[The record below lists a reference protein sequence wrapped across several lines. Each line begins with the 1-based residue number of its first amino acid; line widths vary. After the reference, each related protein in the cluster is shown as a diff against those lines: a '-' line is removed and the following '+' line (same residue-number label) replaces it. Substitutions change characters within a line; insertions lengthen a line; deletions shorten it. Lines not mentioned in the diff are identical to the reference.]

1 MAGPRKRLGEILIE
15 AGVLDEMQ
23 LRTGLSEQKRWGD
36 RLGNVLIALGFV
48 SEDVMA
54 KALSSHLKIPSVNLA
69 KQNITPDLVAMLD
82 AERARKYSVI
92 PVMFKKEGT
101 RKVLYLAM
109 SDPTNL
115 PALDEIGF
123 ATGCQI
129 KPVVAVDSQIQAM
142 LSKHYEGHDNFEKSY
157 GVGAGTQSNFKGGTD
172 DAAGYKLQADMIE
185 RSQPFPDASRKASP
199 IPMEPIP
206 VTSEAARPKPSKEML
221 ALIRILSRKGIITK
235 EEFIEE
241 FRNL

>member
-15 AGVLDEMQ
+15 AGVIDDMQ
-23 LRTGLSEQKRWGD
+23 LKTALAEQKRWGD
-36 RLGNVLIALGFV
+36 RLGNVLIGLGFV

-54 KALSSHLKIPSVNLA
+54 KALSSHLKIPSVNLT
-69 KQNITPDLVAMLD
+69 KQNFTPELIAMLD
-82 AERARKYSVI
+82 AERARKYGVI

-142 LSKHYEGHDNFEKSY
+142 LGRHYGGESESDRSY
-157 GVGAGTQSNFKGGTD
+157 GVGTTGFKTGTD
-172 DAAGYKLQADMIE
+172 ADAGISIQQEILDRAP
-185 RSQPFPDASRKASP
+185 RSA
-199 IPMEPIP
+199 EPVRREP
-206 VTSEAARPKPSKEML
+206 TPPPAAPEGGARPKPSKEML

>member
-1 MAGPRKRLGEILIE
+1 MAPPKKRLGEILIE
-15 AGVLDEMQ
+15 ANAIDEMQ
-23 LRTGLSEQKRWGD
+23 LKTALSEQKRWGD

-48 SEDVMA
+48 DEGTMA
-54 KALSSHLKIPSVNLA
+54 KALSSHLKIPSVNLT
-69 KQNITPDLVAMLD
+69 KQEIPAEIIAMLD
-82 AERARKYSVI
+82 AERARKFGVI

-101 RKVLYLAM
+101 RKTLYLAM

-123 ATGCQI
+123 ASGCQI

-142 LSKHYEGHDNFEKSY
+142 LAKHYGGADTFERSY
-157 GVGAGTQSNFKGGTD
+157 GVSTGFRGGTD
-172 DAAGYKLQADMIE
+172 ADAGYRLQQEMMD
-185 RSQPFPDASRKASP
+185 RSQNLEPAPARREPPPAPSP
-199 IPMEPIP
+199 
-206 VTSEAARPKPSKEML
+206 AGDGGRPRPSKEML